1 MEQEEENLELEKEGS
16 EENDEE
22 EGPSVYNK
30 EGGEA
35 EPDNEAD
42 LETYRNSYYTMSD
55 DQL

>member
-1 MEQEEENLELEKEGS
+1 MELEKEGS